1 MSPAARHRTLR
12 RLAWACV
19 MLMLVVTTASAWLRL
34 APSRPACLDWPG
46 CRSAG
51 QPLLTMTAGGSPAL
65 QAATRGVHR
74 AAASTVLLLVLAL
87 LALAARPPRDPTLLA
102 HALAL
107 LALALALA
115 ALGIVTPRS
124 TSASVLLG
132 NLLGGLTMLALA
144 WRMLCGLG
152 RADSGAAG
160 APRQGAAA
168 RALAALTTLAWLLQA
183 GVGVSSGAAL
193 HADAPLVHLALVHLA
208 LALLALPLAAAT
220 GWAAMRRGRR
230 GEGLA
235 LMLAAALQA
244 LLGAASAASAAA
256 PASVLLH
263 NMTAAVGIALAAG
276 LTVSLDASRPKP
288 S

>member
-1 MSPAARHRTLR
+1 MSPDARHRTLR

-34 APSRPACLDWPG
+34 AQARPACLDWPG

-51 QPLLTMTAGGSPAL
+51 QPKTSMTAAGTPAL
-65 QAATRGVHR
+65 QAAARGVHR
-74 AAASTVLLLVLAL
+74 AAASTVLLLILAL
-87 LALAARPPRDPTLLA
+87 LALAARSPRDPALLA

-124 TSASVLLG
+124 TSAAVLLG

-144 WRMLCGLG
+144 WRTLRGLE
-152 RADSGAAG
+152 RADRGGERAW
-160 APRQGAAA
+160 RQGAAA
-168 RALAALTTLAWLLQA
+168 PRTLAALTAAAWLLQA
-183 GVGVSSGAAL
+183 SVGVSAGASL
-193 HADAPLVHLALVHLA
+193 HGDAPLLHLA
-208 LALLALPLAAAT
+208 LALVGLPLAAAT
-220 GWAAMRRGRR
+220 GWVALRQGRR
-230 GEGLA
+230 GEGVA
-235 LMLAAALQA
+235 LMSAAALQA
-244 LLGAASAASAAA
+244 LLGAVSAASAAA

-276 LTVSLDASRPKP
+276 LTISLDPSRPRP